1 MLAVAAAPST
11 APALPAAIHPA
22 VEPLTAEA
30 ALCLWE
36 RALGQAPWDRDD
48 LLLNAA
54 GAAAMQRTLGARNAA
69 LMRLHAGWFGTRL
82 DLLSTCPQCAT
93 TTEFAADSGA
103 LAPQLDSAPPA
114 ASQWLELDG
123 HRVEFRVPDVDA
135 VVNATHAVRAEQAG
149 QAMQAVP
156 PDSDDSARS
165 FADELWSA
173 CVLSAARNG
182 QPCSAA
188 VLPEPV
194 RLAVLQR
201 MEVLDPGASVSFVLD
216 CPACAA
222 RWQAPF
228 DIGLAL
234 WRKLQDQAERLLID
248 VDTLARTYGW
258 AQHEVLALSP
268 LRRAAYLQLVRA

>member
-1 MLAVAAAPST
+1 MATDMPSAVPT
-11 APALPAAIHPA
+11 DVTTDVPAAFA
-22 VEPLTAEA
+22 ADVEPLRAEA
-30 ALCLWE
+30 ALRLWE
-36 RALGQAPWDRDD
+36 AAFGQPPWARDD
-48 LLLNAA
+48 LLLSAA
-54 GAAAMQRTLGARNAA
+54 GAQSAPRTLGARNAA
-69 LMRLHAGWFGTRL
+69 LMRLHASWFGARL

-201 MEVLDPGASVSFVLD
+201 MEVLDPGAV
-216 CPACAA
+216 AQAA
-222 RWQAPF
+222 RP
-228 DIGLAL
+228 G
-234 WRKLQDQAERLLID
+234 
-248 VDTLARTYGW
+248 
-258 AQHEVLALSP
+258 
-268 LRRAAYLQLVRA
+268 RAAAH

>member
-11 APALPAAIHPA
+11 ASAMPAAIHPA

-30 ALCLWE
+30 VLCLWE
-36 RALGQAPWDRDD
+36 RAFGKTPWDRDD
-48 LLLNAA
+48 LLLSAA
-54 GAAAMQRTLGARNAA
+54 GTAAMPRTLGARNAA
-69 LMRLHAGWFGTRL
+69 LMRLHAGWFGARL

-114 ASQWLELDG
+114 APQWLQLDD

-135 VVNATHAVRAEQAG
+135 VVSATLAVQAG
-149 QAMQAVP
+149 QAMQAMP
-156 PDSDDSARS
+156 PDPDDSARI

-173 CVLSAARNG
+173 CVLSAVRNG
-182 QPCSAA
+182 RPCSAA
-188 VLPEPV
+188 ELPEPV
-194 RLAVLQR
+194 RVAVSQR
-201 MEVLDPGASVSFVLD
+201 MEALDPGASVSFVLD
-216 CPACAA
+216 CPGCAA
-222 RWQAPF
+222 RWQAPL

-234 WRKLQDQAERLLID
+234 WRKLQEQAERLLIE
-248 VDTLARTYGW
+248 VDTLARAYGW